1 MSRRDYNGN
10 GGSIWDVLTDFNY
23 SPSSVESWVKFGCQV
38 LVVGMVITT
47 LKALDG
53 EVCGQP
59 WNLAFPQTW
68 GNPAGCFVRSLVRNV
83 PNSTFSPDA
92 QPQPASSD
100 VVAPPNG
107 TTSARTEE
115 RQAP

>member
-1 MSRRDYNGN
+1 MSSNRNYNGSS
-10 GGSIWDVLTDFNY
+10 GSIWEVLTDFNY
-23 SPSSVESWVKFGCQV
+23 SPSSIESWVKFGCQV

-68 GNPAGCFVRSLVRNV
+68 GNPAGCFVRSLVRNI
-83 PNSTFSPDA
+83 PNSTFSPGA
-92 QPQPASSD
+92 QPQQSSD
-100 VVAPPNG
+100 VVAPPTNG
-107 TTSARTEE
+107 TAPEREE
-115 RQAP
+115 TAP

>member
-1 MSRRDYNGN
+1 MSRRDYNG
-10 GGSIWDVLTDFNY
+10 GSGSIWEVLTDFNY
-23 SPSSVESWVKFGCQV
+23 SPSSLESWVKFGCQV

-59 WNLAFPQTW
+59 WNLTFPQTW

-83 PNSTFSPDA
+83 PNATFSPGA
-92 QPQPASSD
+92 APQSSSD
-100 VVAPPNG
+100 VVAPPTNG
-107 TTSARTEE
+107 AAPVGTEA
-115 RQAP
+115 AP